1 MDDNRATGHITLHC
15 LIWHR
20 LFEKQAV
27 VEWKKQDRYGR
38 TVGKVLVN
46 GIDANLAQVK
56 AGMAW

>member
-1 MDDNRATGHITLHC
+1 M
-15 LIWHR
+15 
-20 LFEKQAV
+20 